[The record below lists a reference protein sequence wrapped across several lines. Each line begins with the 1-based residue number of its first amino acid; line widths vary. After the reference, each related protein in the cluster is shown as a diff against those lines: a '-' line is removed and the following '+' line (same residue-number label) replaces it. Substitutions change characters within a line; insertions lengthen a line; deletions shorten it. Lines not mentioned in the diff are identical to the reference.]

1 MVKSKAIGFV
11 VWLLCFALSIFLLL
25 IIPNSY
31 PRTIFVTLIFDV
43 IAFCS
48 QLIIWLI
55 VLKQI
60 QEPRKAF
67 YNYPVLLVSTSYLI
81 IEMVMCLVIAIIGDY
96 LSFKTAIII
105 NFVIMVI
112 AWIMLVLLIPAKSH
126 VERLDS
132 RQKNHH
138 IEL

>member
-1 MVKSKAIGFV
+1 MVKSRIIGLV
-11 VWLLCFALSIFLLL
+11 VWLLSFALSIVLLL

-31 PRTIFVTLIFDV
+31 AQSIWVTLIFDV

-48 QLIIWLI
+48 QLILWLI

-67 YNYPVLLVSTSYLI
+67 YNYPVLFVSTSYLG
-81 IEMVMCLVIAIIGDY
+81 IEIVMCLVTAIIGDY
-96 LSFKTAIII
+96 LSFKVAIII
-105 NFVIMVI
+105 NFIIMVI
-112 AWIMLVLLIPAKSH
+112 AWVVLVLLMPAKSH
-126 VERLDS
+126 VERLDL
-132 RQKNHH
+132 RQKHHH